1 MQTYFQEYLKILQTC
16 HTDILKAVDG
26 LPSAALDWVPG
37 KEMNSINVL
46 VFHLTG
52 AEQYWI
58 SDVTAQKPTTR
69 DRDAEFKV
77 HDVDV
82 SILKKRLEDNL
93 TFATSVLETLNLTD
107 MESPRISPR
116 DGREVTVAWALLHAL
131 EHSML
136 HLGQIQLT
144 RQLWEQKEQA
154 S

>member
-58 SDVTAQKPTTR
+58 SDVTAQKPTSR

-82 SILKKRLEDNL
+82 SVLKKRLEDNL
-93 TFATSVLETLNLTD
+93 TFVGSVLETLNLTD
-107 MESPRISPR
+107 LESPRISPR

>member
-82 SILKKRLEDNL
+82 SVLKKRLEDNL
-93 TFATSVLETLNLTD
+93 TFAASVLETLNLTD
-107 MESPRISPR
+107 LESPRISPR

>member
-58 SDVTAQKPTTR
+58 SDVTAQKPSDR
-69 DRDAEFKV
+69 DRDSEFKV
-77 HDVDV
+77 HGVDV
-82 SILKKRLEDNL
+82 SVLKKRLEDNL
-93 TFATSVLETLNLTD
+93 TFAANVLETLNLTD
-107 MESPRISPR
+107 MESLRISPR